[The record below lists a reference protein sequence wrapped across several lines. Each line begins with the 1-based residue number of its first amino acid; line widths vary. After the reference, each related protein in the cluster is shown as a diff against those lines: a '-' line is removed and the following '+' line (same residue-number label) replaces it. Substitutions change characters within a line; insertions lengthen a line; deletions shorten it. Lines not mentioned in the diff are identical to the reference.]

1 MKKFLCLLLA
11 AVLAGLLILPCAAAE
26 PTDFTDRSTIRNY
39 NAVRMLADLDLV
51 AGYSD
56 GSFGPDKLIRREEVA
71 KLMALLADA
80 DAEAQGQ
87 NAPVPFYDV
96 SESWALPFIAYCA
109 QNEIVAGSNGRFR
122 PADHVTLRELAK
134 MLLVLLGEDSAR
146 YVGAGWA
153 QNVDQDAFEKGIY
166 AGLTAGYEEDAT
178 RDNACLLI
186 YNATLCPKVAN
197 ASENSVQRYVL
208 DALMNPMSYLEIRF
222 GLTRYTATLTGNE
235 CADLTGSSPLPA
247 GTSKLAG
254 HKAFQVSTDLSLL
267 GRSVDIYVKDG
278 KVFGVPCYAV
288 DEIYYTFADASQLK
302 ATRDN
307 ACLLIYNAT
316 LCPKV
321 ANASENSVQRYVLD
335 ALMNPMSYLEIRFG
349 LTRYTATL
357 TGNECADLTGSSP
370 LPAGTSKLAGH
381 KAFQVSTDLSLLGRS
396 VDIYVKDGKVFGV
409 PCYAVDEIY
418 YTFADASQ
426 LKEICQGGGFR
437 LTDETE
443 YYYNYARSSKE
454 ILNAVTANDK
464 ITVIDHDGD
473 NAFDVVLVTT
483 SRPAT
488 VTATSPL
495 TVDVGGQSYEVRAF
509 SQADTFAVG
518 DAVYYSQV
526 CGSGYIRRLNG

>member
-1 MKKFLCLLLA
+1 
-11 AVLAGLLILPCAAAE
+11 
-26 PTDFTDRSTIRNY
+26 
-39 NAVRMLADLDLV
+39 
-51 AGYSD
+51 
-56 GSFGPDKLIRREEVA
+56 
-71 KLMALLADA
+71 
-80 DAEAQGQ
+80 
-87 NAPVPFYDV
+87 
-96 SESWALPFIAYCA
+96 
-109 QNEIVAGSNGRFR
+109 
-122 PADHVTLRELAK
+122 

-166 AGLTAGYEEDAT
+166 AGLTAGYEED
-178 RDNACLLI
+178 
-186 YNATLCPKVAN
+186 
-197 ASENSVQRYVL
+197 
-208 DALMNPMSYLEIRF
+208 
-222 GLTRYTATLTGNE
+222 
-235 CADLTGSSPLPA
+235 
-247 GTSKLAG
+247 
-254 HKAFQVSTDLSLL
+254 
-267 GRSVDIYVKDG
+267 
-278 KVFGVPCYAV
+278 
-288 DEIYYTFADASQLK
+288 

-483 SRPAT
+483 SRPGDRHRDEPPDRRRWRPELRGAGLQPGRHVRRGRRGLLQPGLRQRLHPPVERIIRIT
-488 VTATSPL
+488 DTPAWRIRFL
-495 TVDVGGQSYEVRAF
+495 CFGQTRLQIGRNCGKFRKKTREFLRLR
-509 SQADTFAVG
+509 
-518 DAVYYSQV
+518 DAP
-526 CGSGYIRRLNG
+526 GLPELR

>member
-39 NAVRMLADLDLV
+39 NAVRMLADLGLV

-109 QNEIVAGSNGRFR
+109 QNEIVAGSSGRFR

-235 CADLTGSSPLPA
+235 CADLTSAGNPLPA

-254 HKAFQVSTDLSLL
+254 HKAFDISTDLSLL
-267 GRSVDIYVKDG
+267 GRNVDIYVKDG
-278 KVFGVPCYAV
+278 RVFGIPCYAV
-288 DEIYYTFADASQLK
+288 DEIYYTF
-302 ATRDN
+302 T
-307 ACLLIYNAT
+307 
-316 LCPKV
+316 
-321 ANASENSVQRYVLD
+321 
-335 ALMNPMSYLEIRFG
+335 
-349 LTRYTATL
+349 
-357 TGNECADLTGSSP
+357 
-370 LPAGTSKLAGH
+370 
-381 KAFQVSTDLSLLGRS
+381 
-396 VDIYVKDGKVFGV
+396 
-409 PCYAVDEIY
+409 
-418 YTFADASQ
+418 DASQ
-426 LKEICQGGGFR
+426 LKEICAGGGFR
-437 LTDETE
+437 LTEQTA
-443 YYYNYARSSKE
+443 YYYNYTPSSKD
-454 ILNAVTANDK
+454 ILNTLSANDK

-483 SRPAT
+483 SYPAT
-488 VTATSPL
+488 VTSVSPL
-495 TVDVGGQSYEVRAF
+495 MVDVDGKSQTVRAF
-509 SQADTFAVG
+509 SSTDVFTVG
-518 DAVYYSQV
+518 EEVYYSLI
-526 CGSGYIRRLNG
+526 CGNGYIRRLS

>member
-1 MKKFLCLLLA
+1 
-11 AVLAGLLILPCAAAE
+11 
-26 PTDFTDRSTIRNY
+26 
-39 NAVRMLADLDLV
+39 
-51 AGYSD
+51 
-56 GSFGPDKLIRREEVA
+56 
-71 KLMALLADA
+71 MALLADA

-153 QNVDQDAFEKGIY
+153 QN
-166 AGLTAGYEEDAT
+166 
-178 RDNACLLI
+178 
-186 YNATLCPKVAN
+186 
-197 ASENSVQRYVL
+197 
-208 DALMNPMSYLEIRF
+208 
-222 GLTRYTATLTGNE
+222 
-235 CADLTGSSPLPA
+235 
-247 GTSKLAG
+247 
-254 HKAFQVSTDLSLL
+254 
-267 GRSVDIYVKDG
+267 
-278 KVFGVPCYAV
+278 
-288 DEIYYTFADASQLK
+288 
-302 ATRDN
+302 DN

-495 TVDVGGQSYEVRAF
+495 TVDVGGQSYEVQAF

>member
-1 MKKFLCLLLA
+1 MLLAILPAAAYTGYKYYWKGGSALKKMLCALLA
-11 AVLAGLLILPCAAAE
+11 AVLTLTLMLPCAAA
-26 PTDFTDRSTIRNY
+26 DFAGFTDQQEIKNN
-39 NAVRMLADLDLV
+39 NAVRMLYDLGLIS
-51 AGYSD
+51 GYAD
-56 GSFGPDKLIRREEVA
+56 GSFGPQNPIRREEVA
-71 KLMALLADA
+71 KLMALLCE
-80 DAEAQGQ
+80 AEPQAQ
-87 NAPVPFYDV
+87 NASAPFYDV
-96 SESWALPFIAYCA
+96 STSWAAEYIAYCA
-109 QNEIVAGSNGRFR
+109 EQDIIVGSNGRFR
-122 PADHVTLRELAK
+122 PADHVTIRELAK
-134 MLLVLLGEDSAR
+134 MLLVILGEDASR
-146 YVGAGWA
+146 YVGADWT
-153 QNVDQDAFEKGIY
+153 QNVDEDAFTKGIY
-166 AGLTAGYEEDAT
+166 AGVSDSYDSAAT
-178 RDNACLLI
+178 RDTACLLI
-186 YNATLCPKVAN
+186 YNAMLCPKIAD
-197 ASENSVQRYVL
+197 AALEGEQRYVL
-208 DALMNPMSYLEIRF
+208 DS
-222 GLTRYTATLTGNE
+222 
-235 CADLTGSSPLPA
+235 
-247 GTSKLAG
+247 
-254 HKAFQVSTDLSLL
+254 
-267 GRSVDIYVKDG
+267 
-278 KVFGVPCYAV
+278 
-288 DEIYYTFADASQLK
+288 
-302 ATRDN
+302 
-307 ACLLIYNAT
+307 
-316 LCPKV
+316 
-321 ANASENSVQRYVLD
+321 
-335 ALMNPMSYLEIRFG
+335 LMNPMSYLEIRFG

-488 VTATSPL
+488 VTATSSL
-495 TVDVGGQSYEVRAF
+495 TVDVGGQSYEVQAF

>member
-1 MKKFLCLLLA
+1 MDRELLVQNIERYCSKKGVKPTNACRDSGVGASFLTDIKRGQTPSVAKVQLLA
-11 AVLAGLLILPCAAAE
+11 QYLGCTVSDLL
-26 PTDFTDRSTIRNY
+26 
-39 NAVRMLADLDLV
+39 
-51 AGYSD
+51 G
-56 GSFGPDKLIRREEVA
+56 
-71 KLMALLADA
+71 
-80 DAEAQGQ
+80 EAPG
-87 NAPVPFYDV
+87 
-96 SESWALPFIAYCA
+96 ALPAVPEGPTEQFLKLFLSLDDKA

-222 GLTRYTATLTGNE
+222 GL
-235 CADLTGSSPLPA
+235 P
-247 GTSKLAG
+247 
-254 HKAFQVSTDLSLL
+254 
-267 GRSVDIYVKDG
+267 
-278 KVFGVPCYAV
+278 
-288 DEIYYTFADASQLK
+288 
-302 ATRDN
+302 
-307 ACLLIYNAT
+307 
-316 LCPKV
+316 
-321 ANASENSVQRYVLD
+321 
-335 ALMNPMSYLEIRFG
+335 
-349 LTRYTATL
+349 RYTATL

-443 YYYNYARSSKE
+443 YYYNYARSSKD
-454 ILNAVTANDK
+454 ILNTLSENDK

-495 TVDVGGQSYEVRAF
+495 TVDVGGQSYEVQAF

-526 CGSGYIRRLNG
+526 CGSGYIRWLNG

>member
-39 NAVRMLADLDLV
+39 NAVRMLADLGLV

-87 NAPVPFYDV
+87 NAPAPFYDV

-109 QNEIVAGSNGRFR
+109 QNEIVAGSSGRFR

-235 CADLTGSSPLPA
+235 CADLTSAGNPLPA

-254 HKAFQVSTDLSLL
+254 HKAFDISTDLSLL
-267 GRSVDIYVKDG
+267 GRNVDIYVKDG
-278 KVFGVPCYAV
+278 RVFGIPCYAV
-288 DEIYYTFADASQLK
+288 DEIYYTF
-302 ATRDN
+302 T
-307 ACLLIYNAT
+307 
-316 LCPKV
+316 
-321 ANASENSVQRYVLD
+321 
-335 ALMNPMSYLEIRFG
+335 
-349 LTRYTATL
+349 
-357 TGNECADLTGSSP
+357 
-370 LPAGTSKLAGH
+370 
-381 KAFQVSTDLSLLGRS
+381 
-396 VDIYVKDGKVFGV
+396 
-409 PCYAVDEIY
+409 
-418 YTFADASQ
+418 DASQ
-426 LKEICQGGGFR
+426 LKEICAGGGFR
-437 LTDETE
+437 LTEQTA
-443 YYYNYARSSKE
+443 YYYNYTPSSKD
-454 ILNAVTANDK
+454 ILNTLSANDK

-483 SRPAT
+483 SYPAT
-488 VTATSPL
+488 VTSVSPL
-495 TVDVGGQSYEVRAF
+495 MVDVDGKSQTVRAF
-509 SQADTFAVG
+509 SSTDVFTVG
-518 DAVYYSQV
+518 EEVYYSLI
-526 CGSGYIRRLNG
+526 CGNGYIRRLS

>member
-39 NAVRMLADLDLV
+39 NAVRMLADLGLV

-56 GSFGPDKLIRREEVA
+56 GSFDPDKLIRREEVA

-235 CADLTGSSPLPA
+235 CADLTSAGNPLPA

-254 HKAFQVSTDLSLL
+254 HKAFDISTDLSLL
-267 GRSVDIYVKDG
+267 GRNVDIYVKDG
-278 KVFGVPCYAV
+278 RVFGIPCYAV
-288 DEIYYTFADASQLK
+288 DEIYYTF
-302 ATRDN
+302 T
-307 ACLLIYNAT
+307 
-316 LCPKV
+316 
-321 ANASENSVQRYVLD
+321 
-335 ALMNPMSYLEIRFG
+335 
-349 LTRYTATL
+349 
-357 TGNECADLTGSSP
+357 
-370 LPAGTSKLAGH
+370 
-381 KAFQVSTDLSLLGRS
+381 
-396 VDIYVKDGKVFGV
+396 
-409 PCYAVDEIY
+409 
-418 YTFADASQ
+418 DASQ
-426 LKEICQGGGFR
+426 LKEICAGGGFR
-437 LTDETE
+437 LTEQTA
-443 YYYNYARSSKE
+443 YYYNYTPSSKD
-454 ILNAVTANDK
+454 ILNTLSANDK

-483 SRPAT
+483 SYPAT
-488 VTATSPL
+488 VTSVSPL
-495 TVDVGGQSYEVRAF
+495 MVDVDGKSQTVRAF
-509 SQADTFAVG
+509 SSTDVFTVG
-518 DAVYYSQV
+518 EEVYYSLI
-526 CGSGYIRRLNG
+526 CGNGYIRRLS

>member
-1 MKKFLCLLLA
+1 MDRELFVQNIERWCAVKGVAPTVACRESGAGNSFLTNVKRGQTPSVANVQLLA
-11 AVLAGLLILPCAAAE
+11 QYLGCTVSDLLGETP
-26 PTDFTDRSTIRNY
+26 
-39 NAVRMLADLDLV
+39 
-51 AGYSD
+51 G
-56 GSFGPDKLIRREEVA
+56 
-71 KLMALLADA
+71 
-80 DAEAQGQ
+80 
-87 NAPVPFYDV
+87 
-96 SESWALPFIAYCA
+96 ALPAVPEGPTEQFLKLFSSLDDKA
-109 QNEIVAGSNGRFR
+109 QNEIVAGSSGRFR

-166 AGLTAGYEEDAT
+166 AGLTAGYEED
-178 RDNACLLI
+178 
-186 YNATLCPKVAN
+186 
-197 ASENSVQRYVL
+197 
-208 DALMNPMSYLEIRF
+208 
-222 GLTRYTATLTGNE
+222 
-235 CADLTGSSPLPA
+235 
-247 GTSKLAG
+247 
-254 HKAFQVSTDLSLL
+254 
-267 GRSVDIYVKDG
+267 
-278 KVFGVPCYAV
+278 
-288 DEIYYTFADASQLK
+288 

-495 TVDVGGQSYEVRAF
+495 TVDVGGQSYEVQAF

>member
-1 MKKFLCLLLA
+1 MLCALLA
-11 AVLAGLLILPCAAAE
+11 AVLTLTLMLPCAAA
-26 PTDFTDRSTIRNY
+26 DFAGFTDQQEIKNN
-39 NAVRMLADLDLV
+39 NAVRMLYDLGLIS
-51 AGYSD
+51 GYAD
-56 GSFGPDKLIRREEVA
+56 GSFGPQNPIRREEVA
-71 KLMALLADA
+71 KLMALLCE
-80 DAEAQGQ
+80 AEPQAQ
-87 NAPVPFYDV
+87 NASAPFYDV
-96 SESWALPFIAYCA
+96 STSWAAEYIAYCA
-109 QNEIVAGSNGRFR
+109 EQDIIVGSNGRFR
-122 PADHVTLRELAK
+122 PADHVTIRELAK
-134 MLLVLLGEDSAR
+134 MLLVILGEDASC
-146 YVGAGWA
+146 YVGADWA
-153 QNVDQDAFEKGIY
+153 QNVDEDAFTKGIY
-166 AGLTAGYEEDAT
+166 AGVSDSYDSAAT
-178 RDNACLLI
+178 RDTACLLI
-186 YNATLCPKVAN
+186 YNAMLCPKIAD
-197 ASENSVQRYVL
+197 AALEGEQRYVL
-208 DALMNPMSYLEIRF
+208 DS
-222 GLTRYTATLTGNE
+222 
-235 CADLTGSSPLPA
+235 
-247 GTSKLAG
+247 
-254 HKAFQVSTDLSLL
+254 
-267 GRSVDIYVKDG
+267 
-278 KVFGVPCYAV
+278 
-288 DEIYYTFADASQLK
+288 
-302 ATRDN
+302 
-307 ACLLIYNAT
+307 
-316 LCPKV
+316 
-321 ANASENSVQRYVLD
+321 
-335 ALMNPMSYLEIRFG
+335 LMNPMSYLEIRFG

-495 TVDVGGQSYEVRAF
+495 TVDVGGQSYEVQAF

>member
-39 NAVRMLADLDLV
+39 NAVRMLADLGLV

-134 MLLVLLGEDSAR
+134 MLLVLLGEDSVR

-235 CADLTGSSPLPA
+235 CADLTGSSPLP
-247 GTSKLAG
+247 
-254 HKAFQVSTDLSLL
+254 
-267 GRSVDIYVKDG
+267 GR
-278 KVFGVPCYAV
+278 A
-288 DEIYYTFADASQLK
+288 
-302 ATRDN
+302 
-307 ACLLIYNAT
+307 
-316 LCPKV
+316 
-321 ANASENSVQRYVLD
+321 
-335 ALMNPMSYLEIRFG
+335 
-349 LTRYTATL
+349 
-357 TGNECADLTGSSP
+357 SSP
-370 LPAGTSKLAGH
+370 DTR
-381 KAFQVSTDLSLLGRS
+381 RS
-396 VDIYVKDGKVFGV
+396 
-409 PCYAVDEIY
+409 
-418 YTFADASQ
+418 
-426 LKEICQGGGFR
+426 
-437 LTDETE
+437 
-443 YYYNYARSSKE
+443 RSRQ
-454 ILNAVTANDK
+454 T
-464 ITVIDHDGD
+464 
-473 NAFDVVLVTT
+473 
-483 SRPAT
+483 
-488 VTATSPL
+488 
-495 TVDVGGQSYEVRAF
+495 
-509 SQADTFAVG
+509 
-518 DAVYYSQV
+518 
-526 CGSGYIRRLNG
+526 

>member
-1 MKKFLCLLLA
+1 
-11 AVLAGLLILPCAAAE
+11 
-26 PTDFTDRSTIRNY
+26 
-39 NAVRMLADLDLV
+39 
-51 AGYSD
+51 
-56 GSFGPDKLIRREEVA
+56 
-71 KLMALLADA
+71 
-80 DAEAQGQ
+80 
-87 NAPVPFYDV
+87 
-96 SESWALPFIAYCA
+96 
-109 QNEIVAGSNGRFR
+109 
-122 PADHVTLRELAK
+122 

-302 ATRDN
+302 
-307 ACLLIYNAT
+307 
-316 LCPKV
+316 
-321 ANASENSVQRYVLD
+321 
-335 ALMNPMSYLEIRFG
+335 
-349 LTRYTATL
+349 
-357 TGNECADLTGSSP
+357 
-370 LPAGTSKLAGH
+370 
-381 KAFQVSTDLSLLGRS
+381 
-396 VDIYVKDGKVFGV
+396 
-409 PCYAVDEIY
+409 
-418 YTFADASQ
+418 
-426 LKEICQGGGFR
+426 EICQGGGFR

-443 YYYNYARSSKE
+443 YYYNYAHSSKE

-495 TVDVGGQSYEVRAF
+495 TVDVGGQSYEVQAF